1 MRIEINTYTS
11 RMSSVGVAMSGTRVS
26 MSSLGG
32 CAAVQRPT
40 MRVHYAKQS
49 SHSIRHQFG
58 NVEHDLFYSRRSTA
72 VQYAPRRVR
81 TYAALEDLTKRL
93 GKAWKLAQKDGKLT
107 KDNMKEPLREVR
119 RALLEADVSLPV
131 VRRFVKRVEDEA
143 LGKAVTEGVSPE
155 QQLIKAVY
163 DQLKDLMGG
172 EQALLNNPMREGDP
186 QVILMA
192 GLQGTGKTTATGKL
206 ARYLKNKNGQK
217 VLLVATDVYRPA
229 AVDQLVTVGTSVE
242 VPVFEMGTDVK
253 PTEIAAQGLEK
264 AKAEGYDVVIIDT
277 AGRLQIDENMMQ
289 ELKDLKQVAN
299 PSDVLLVVDAMT
311 GQEAATLVKS
321 FDEAVSITG
330 AILTK
335 TDGDTRGG
343 AALSVNEV
351 SGRPIKF
358 VGTGEK
364 MDALEPFYPDRMAS
378 RILGMGD
385 VVSLVE
391 KAEEAIKEEEAAEM
405 TKKIMSAK
413 FDFNDF
419 LKQYKMVT
427 GMGSMSQIVKM
438 IPGMGSITDKQLAR
452 VEQQYKVYEA
462 MINSMTVQE
471 REQPELLAKNP
482 SRRRRIARGC
492 GKEESDVA
500 ELVGVFTGMRA
511 QMQTMSRMMAI
522 SGGAGGLM
530 GMPGMDDEE
539 MMASLMGGAGPRPVA
554 PGRVRRKKRVSV
566 A

>member
-1 MRIEINTYTS
+1 MIPVMRYHGWKASQAGGAIRLKAQSQSFTS
-11 RMSSVGVAMSGTRVS
+11 SAFFRGSASHCVRHISHK
-26 MSSLGG
+26 SSLM
-32 CAAVQRPT
+32 AH
-40 MRVHYAKQS
+40 M
-49 SHSIRHQFG
+49 
-58 NVEHDLFYSRRSTA
+58 HDRTRRLVTT
-72 VQYAPRRVR
+72 R
-81 TYAALEDLTKRL
+81 AALEGLTKRL
-93 GKAWKLAQKDGKLT
+93 GTAWKMVQKDGRLT
-107 KDNMKEPLREVR
+107 KENMKDPLKEVR

-131 VRRFVKRVEDEA
+131 VRRFVKRVEEEV
-143 LGKAVTEGVSPE
+143 LGMEVTEGVSPE

-172 EQALLNNPMREGDP
+172 EQALLNSAPGGDP

-206 ARYLKNKNGQK
+206 ANFLKTKNNQK

-229 AVDQLVTVGTSVE
+229 AVDQLVTVGASVD
-242 VPVFEMGTDVK
+242 VPVFELGTDVK
-253 PTEIAAQGLEK
+253 PTDIAAQGLAK

-289 ELKDLKQVAN
+289 ELKDLKQVVN
-299 PSDVLLVVDAMT
+299 PTDVLLVVDAMT

-343 AALSVNEV
+343 AALSVKEV

-364 MDALEPFYPDRMAS
+364 MDAMEPFYPDRMAS

-391 KAEEAIKEEEAAEM
+391 KAEAAIKEEEAAEM

-462 MINSMTVQE
+462 MINSMTKQE
-471 REQPELLAKNP
+471 RAQPELLAKSP
-482 SRRRRIARGC
+482 SRRRRVARGS

-522 SGGAGGLM
+522 SGGASGLM

-539 MMASLMGGAGPRPVA
+539 MMSSLMGGAGPRPVA
-554 PGRVRRKKRVSV
+554 PGRVRRKKKIH

>member
-40 MRVHYAKQS
+40 MRVHYARQS

>member
-1 MRIEINTYTS
+1 MSCSLGMS
-11 RMSSVGVAMSGTRVS
+11 RPWLTN
-26 MSSLGG
+26 SSLDGRRSTRMV
-32 CAAVQRPT
+32 ANSRT
-40 MRVHYAKQS
+40 T
-49 SHSIRHQFG
+49 HSLKRSLYHQFG
-58 NVEHDLFYSRRSTA
+58 NNEQRVIFHSRGSVA
-72 VQYAPRRVR
+72 GYAPRAPVVK
-81 TYAALEDLTKRL
+81 TQAALEDLTRRL
-93 GKAWKLAQKDGKLT
+93 GKAWKLAQKDGRLT

-131 VRRFVKRVEDEA
+131 VRRFVKRVEEEA

-155 QQLIKAVY
+155 QQLVKAVY
-163 DQLKDLMGG
+163 DQLKELMGG
-172 EQALLNNPMREGDP
+172 EQALLNNPSTEGDP

-206 ARYLKNKNGQK
+206 AKYLKTKNGQK

-229 AVDQLVTVGTSVE
+229 AVDQLVTVGKSVD

-253 PTEIAAQGLEK
+253 PTEIAAEGLEK
-264 AKAEGYDVVIIDT
+264 AKKEGYDVVIIDT

-289 ELKDLKQVAN
+289 ELKDLKSVSN

-554 PGRVRRKKRVSV
+554 PGCVRRRKKAAASP

>member
-1 MRIEINTYTS
+1 MYYSPS
-11 RMSSVGVAMSGTRVS
+11 RSGVKT
-26 MSSLGG
+26 
-32 CAAVQRPT
+32 Q
-40 MRVHYAKQS
+40 
-49 SHSIRHQFG
+49 
-58 NVEHDLFYSRRSTA
+58 
-72 VQYAPRRVR
+72 
-81 TYAALEDLTKRL
+81 AALEDLTRRL

-107 KDNMKEPLREVR
+107 KDNMKEPLKEVR

-131 VRRFVKRVEDEA
+131 VRRFVKRVEEEA

-155 QQLIKAVY
+155 QQLVKAVY
-163 DQLKDLMGG
+163 DQLKELMGG

-206 ARYLKNKNGQK
+206 ARYLKAKNGQK

-229 AVDQLVTVGTSVE
+229 AVDQLVTVGRSVD

-253 PTEIAAQGLEK
+253 PTEIATQGLEK

-289 ELKDLKQVAN
+289 ELKDLKRVAN

-321 FDEAVSITG
+321 FDDAVSITG

-364 MDALEPFYPDRMAS
+364 MDAMEPFYPDRMAS

-539 MMASLMGGAGPRPVA
+539 MMSSLMGGAGPRPVA
-554 PGRVRRKKRVSV
+554 PGRVRRKKKVSSI
-566 A
+566 

>member
-1 MRIEINTYTS
+1 MIPVMQYHGWNAS
-11 RMSSVGVAMSGTRVS
+11 RAGGARRLSAQCQSSTSSVFFRGSA
-26 MSSLGG
+26 
-32 CAAVQRPT
+32 
-40 MRVHYAKQS
+40 
-49 SHSIRHQFG
+49 SHCVRNISHKSHVMGHLYDR
-58 NVEHDLFYSRRSTA
+58 T
-72 VQYAPRRVR
+72 RRVVTTR
-81 TYAALEDLTKRL
+81 AALEDLTKRL
-93 GKAWKLAQKDGKLT
+93 GTAWKLVQKDGRLT
-107 KDNMKEPLREVR
+107 KENIKDPLKEVR

-131 VRRFVKRVEDEA
+131 VRRFVKRVEEEV
-143 LGKAVTEGVSPE
+143 LGMEVTDGVSPE

-172 EQALLNNPMREGDP
+172 EQALLNSAPGGDP

-206 ARYLKNKNGQK
+206 ANFLKTKNNQK

-229 AVDQLVTVGTSVE
+229 AVDQLVTVGASVD
-242 VPVFEMGTDVK
+242 VPVFELGTDVK
-253 PTEIAAQGLEK
+253 PADIAAQGLAK
-264 AKAEGYDVVIIDT
+264 AKAEGYDAVIIDT

-289 ELKDLKQVAN
+289 ELKDLKQVVN
-299 PSDVLLVVDAMT
+299 PTDVLLVVDAMT
-311 GQEAATLVKS
+311 GQEAATLVKA

-343 AALSVNEV
+343 AALSVKEV

-364 MDALEPFYPDRMAS
+364 MDAMEPFYPDRMAS

-391 KAEEAIKEEEAAEM
+391 KAEAAIKEEEAAEM

-462 MINSMTVQE
+462 MINSMTKQE
-471 REQPELLAKNP
+471 RAQPELLAKSP
-482 SRRRRIARGC
+482 SRRRRIARGS

-522 SGGAGGLM
+522 SGGASGLM

-539 MMASLMGGAGPRPVA
+539 MMSSLMGGAGPRPVA
-554 PGRVRRKKRVSV
+554 PGRVRRKKKALV
-566 A
+566 

>member
-1 MRIEINTYTS
+1 MIPVMQYHGWNAS
-11 RMSSVGVAMSGTRVS
+11 RAGGARRLSAQCQSSTSSVFFRGSA
-26 MSSLGG
+26 
-32 CAAVQRPT
+32 
-40 MRVHYAKQS
+40 
-49 SHSIRHQFG
+49 SHSIRHMSHKSHVMG
-58 NVEHDLFYSRRSTA
+58 HLYDRT
-72 VQYAPRRVR
+72 RRVVTTR
-81 TYAALEDLTKRL
+81 AALEGLTKRL
-93 GKAWKLAQKDGKLT
+93 GTAWKLVQKDGRLT
-107 KDNMKEPLREVR
+107 KENIKDPLKEVR

-131 VRRFVKRVEDEA
+131 VRRFVKRVEEEV
-143 LGKAVTEGVSPE
+143 LGMEVTDGVSPE

-163 DQLKDLMGG
+163 DQLKELMGG
-172 EQALLNNPMREGDP
+172 EQALLNSAPGGDP

-206 ARYLKNKNGQK
+206 ANFLKTKNNQK

-229 AVDQLVTVGTSVE
+229 AVDQLVTVGASVD
-242 VPVFEMGTDVK
+242 VPVFELGTDVK
-253 PTEIAAQGLEK
+253 PADIAAQGLAK
-264 AKAEGYDVVIIDT
+264 AKAEGYDAVIIDT

-289 ELKDLKQVAN
+289 ELKDLKQVVN
-299 PSDVLLVVDAMT
+299 PTDVLLVVDAMT
-311 GQEAATLVKS
+311 GQEAATLVKA

-343 AALSVNEV
+343 AALSVKEV

-364 MDALEPFYPDRMAS
+364 MDAMEPFYPDRMAS

-391 KAEEAIKEEEAAEM
+391 KAEAAIKEEEAAEM

-462 MINSMTVQE
+462 MINSMTKQE
-471 REQPELLAKNP
+471 RAQPELLAKSP
-482 SRRRRIARGC
+482 SRRRRIARGS

-522 SGGAGGLM
+522 SGGASGLM

-539 MMASLMGGAGPRPVA
+539 MMSSLMGGAGPRPVA
-554 PGRVRRKKRVSV
+554 PGRVRRKKKALV
-566 A
+566 

>member
-58 NVEHDLFYSRRSTA
+58 NVEHDLFYSSRSTA

-438 IPGMGSITDKQLAR
+438 IPGM
-452 VEQQYKVYEA
+452 
-462 MINSMTVQE
+462 
-471 REQPELLAKNP
+471 
-482 SRRRRIARGC
+482 
-492 GKEESDVA
+492 
-500 ELVGVFTGMRA
+500 
-511 QMQTMSRMMAI
+511 
-522 SGGAGGLM
+522 
-530 GMPGMDDEE
+530 
-539 MMASLMGGAGPRPVA
+539 
-554 PGRVRRKKRVSV
+554 
-566 A
+566 

>member
-1 MRIEINTYTS
+1 M
-11 RMSSVGVAMSGTRVS
+11 GHTRD
-26 MSSLGG
+26 
-32 CAAVQRPT
+32 RT
-40 MRVHYAKQS
+40 
-49 SHSIRHQFG
+49 
-58 NVEHDLFYSRRSTA
+58 RRLVTT
-72 VQYAPRRVR
+72 R
-81 TYAALEDLTKRL
+81 AALEGLTKRL
-93 GKAWKLAQKDGKLT
+93 GTAWKMVQKDGRLT
-107 KDNMKEPLREVR
+107 KENMKEPLKEVR

-131 VRRFVKRVEDEA
+131 VRRFVKRVEEEV
-143 LGKAVTEGVSPE
+143 LGMEVTEGVSPE

-172 EQALLNNPMREGDP
+172 EQALLNSPAGGDP

-206 ARYLKNKNGQK
+206 ANFLKTKNNQK

-229 AVDQLVTVGTSVE
+229 AVDQLVTVGASVD
-242 VPVFEMGTDVK
+242 VPVFELGTDVK
-253 PTEIAAQGLEK
+253 PTDIAAQGLAK
-264 AKAEGYDVVIIDT
+264 AKAEGYDAVIIDT

-289 ELKDLKQVAN
+289 ELKDLKQVVN
-299 PSDVLLVVDAMT
+299 PTDVLLVVDAMT

-343 AALSVNEV
+343 AALSVKEV

-364 MDALEPFYPDRMAS
+364 MDAMEPFYPDRMAS

-391 KAEEAIKEEEAAEM
+391 KAEAAIKEEEAAEM

-462 MINSMTVQE
+462 MINSMTKQE
-471 REQPELLAKNP
+471 RAQPELLAKSP
-482 SRRRRIARGC
+482 SRRRRVARGS

-522 SGGAGGLM
+522 SGGTSGLM

-539 MMASLMGGAGPRPVA
+539 MMSSLMGGAGPRPVA
-554 PGRVRRKKRVSV
+554 PGRIRRKKKIH

>member
-1 MRIEINTYTS
+1 
-11 RMSSVGVAMSGTRVS
+11 MSSGSVS
-26 MSSLGG
+26 VPRLAMSSLNVR
-32 CAAVQRPT
+32 ASLHRPMMT
-40 MRVHYAKQS
+40 VRHNELHCHNICHQLGNTEHNPLGSFKGRNTSVKYA
-49 SHSIRHQFG
+49 RRGPG
-58 NVEHDLFYSRRSTA
+58 NRPVVKTR
-72 VQYAPRRVR
+72 
-81 TYAALEDLTKRL
+81 AALEDLTKRL

-131 VRRFVKRVEDEA
+131 VRRFVKRVEEEA
-143 LGKAVTEGVSPE
+143 LGKEVTEGVSPE

-163 DQLKDLMGG
+163 DQLKELMGG
-172 EQALLNNPMREGDP
+172 EQALLNNPTREGDP

-206 ARYLKNKNGQK
+206 ARYLKVKNGQK

-229 AVDQLVTVGTSVE
+229 AVDQLVTVGTSVD
-242 VPVFEMGTDVK
+242 VPVFEMGTNVK

-289 ELKDLKQVAN
+289 ELKDLKHVAN

-321 FDEAVSITG
+321 FDEAVNITG

-452 VEQQYKVYEA
+452 VEQQYKIYEA

-522 SGGAGGLM
+522 SGGTGGMM

-539 MMASLMGGAGPRPVA
+539 MMASLMGGAGPRPVS
-554 PGRVRRKKRVSV
+554 PGRVRRKKKMIAS
-566 A
+566 